1 MIPSMESVAIRP
13 PLIEGAGDD
22 LDDAAAV
29 RDLYAHH
36 VRTGTATFELEPPSA
51 EDMAG
56 RIAAVRAAGLP
67 FLLARDPADGRLL
80 GYAYAAPFRARPAY
94 RHTVED
100 SIYLDPSAMGR
111 GVGTVL
117 LGALIEQCA
126 AKDVRQMI
134 AVITTPGAEASVA
147 LHRKLGFEEVG
158 HLPAVGRKFGRWLGT
173 LYMQR
178 AIGAAEET
186 APRSETWK
194 ESNG

>member
-1 MIPSMESVAIRP
+1 MIPSMESVTIRP
-13 PLIEGAGDD
+13 PLIETAGDGAGD
-22 LDDAAAV
+22 ASAV

-36 VRTGTATFELEPPSA
+36 VRAGTATFELEPPSV
-51 EDMAG
+51 EDMAA